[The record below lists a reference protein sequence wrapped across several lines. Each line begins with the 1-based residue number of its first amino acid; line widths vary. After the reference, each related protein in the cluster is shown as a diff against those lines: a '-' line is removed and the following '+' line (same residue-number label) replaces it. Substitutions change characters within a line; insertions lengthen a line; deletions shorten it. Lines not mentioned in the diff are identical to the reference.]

1 MTRKNAG
8 YLMVFSF
15 MFLVLGVI
23 YAHSDTTM
31 KQVEQQVIATNKYGV
46 QKGDIATNL
55 KLMNQKG
62 EAVSLSDYRGRK
74 IVLNFFV
81 TWCGPCQEEMPTL
94 VNLHNNNEYITV
106 IGINLSTQEKDL
118 SQVDQ
123 FIKHFQIEYDVLYDG
138 EGLALEEYQLI
149 GTPTTLFIDENAK
162 IVERINGMITESLL
176 KQHSFFKSK

>member
-1 MTRKNAG
+1 MA
-8 YLMVFSF
+8 
-15 MFLVLGVI
+15 
-23 YAHSDTTM
+23 
-31 KQVEQQVIATNKYGV
+31 
-46 QKGDIATNL
+46 
-55 KLMNQKG
+55 
-62 EAVSLSDYRGRK
+62 
-74 IVLNFFV
+74 
-81 TWCGPCQEEMPTL
+81 
-94 VNLHNNNEYITV
+94 HNNNEYITV